1 MMEIIAPYSWAV
13 VYLLIF
19 VVITLFT
26 SAIVGARK
34 AAEKL
39 TAGGNPDNDY
49 ADGLYRL
56 NRAHQNAVENAALIT
71 IALVAAILAGVS
83 PWWTHLLMGLFL
95 VFRILHTLILVMNI
109 GGEVQSLRTFA
120 YVASW
125 ACNLVLAIMA
135 IVALV

>member
-1 MMEIIAPYSWAV
+1 MEIVAPYSWAV
-13 VYLLIF
+13 VYLLAF
-19 VVITLFT
+19 VIVTLFT

-34 AAEKL
+34 ASAKL
-39 TAGGNPDNDY
+39 TAGGNPDNNY
-49 ADGLYRL
+49 EDGVYRI
-56 NRAHQNAVENAALIT
+56 NRAHQNAVENAALIA

-95 VFRILHTLILVMNI
+95 VFRLLHTFILVMNI
-109 GGEVQSLRTFA
+109 GAEQQSLRTFA

-125 ACNLVLAIMA
+125 ACNLVLASMA